1 MAVTDPISD
10 MLTRIRNAVLAKQKT
25 VSFPASGLKKE
36 ICRLLVDQKFLRKF
50 VVLEDGK
57 SGVIKALL
65 KYKGGESVIQGLVRV
80 SRPGRRVFSSAEN
93 LPKIMQGLGFSILT
107 TPRGV
112 MTDTEA
118 RKNNIG
124 GEILCTIW

>member
-50 VVLEDGK
+50 VILEDGK